1 MQRMQ
6 RKFGRLP
13 FMARTPNEADIEAM
27 LRDFNDSDQM
37 LKNIEEASAQWRD
50 AWTNILNHQLSCAEG
65 LHSIYKPVAG
75 EFTRHEHADTPAE
88 TMERA
93 VKLEEAFAELKTDM
107 MEEIKDIDK
116 KLILPAKIARDS
128 LKPMKKAITKR
139 EDRKVDYERY
149 KGRAEALQKKKTRS
163 DRENTA
169 LAKHE
174 ADLERA
180 IHEYNYADEGLRTQ
194 LPKLNAATFSLLP
207 HLLANQIILQNN
219 LIGNLYTVL
228 HQYSHEQGYPD
239 PPPEPE
245 EVIPEWDASFT
256 SMRKEME
263 ENFEL
268 LRTGKARTQPMRLP
282 DKGDTIT
289 GIGIRNKVLPGR
301 RTSSSET
308 IPIRDRSP
316 RPQRHNLPPTNED
329 DGPPAPKLNL
339 ASKPSMNQL
348 NASKPR
354 IGGASPGLIPTP
366 TFDQFGRRTSSY
378 SDASSTHTN
387 GHDDYFGNSNGN
399 GRPRIPSTSS
409 SYGAGYPSPQALAAK
424 KKPPP
429 PPPPKKVGSF
439 HGEYVTAM
447 YDFEGQSE
455 GDLSFREGDKIRVI
469 KKTNSS
475 QDWWEG
481 ELRGYKGSF
490 PANYVKE

>member
-1 MQRMQ
+1 MQKMQ

-13 FMARTPNEADIEAM
+13 FMARTPNEADIESM

-37 LKNIEEASAQWRD
+37 LEKIETNSAQWRD
-50 AWTNILNHQLSCAEG
+50 AWTNILNHQLACAEG

-75 EFTRHEHADTPAE
+75 DFTRYEHVDTPAE

-107 MEEIKDIDK
+107 MEEIKDIDR
-116 KLILPAKIARDS
+116 KLILPAKLARDA
-128 LKPMKKAITKR
+128 LKPMKKAIKKR

-169 LAKHE
+169 LNKHE

-180 IHEYNYADEGLRTQ
+180 VHEYQYADEGLRNQ

-245 EVIPEWDASFT
+245 EVIPLWDTSFT
-256 SMRKEME
+256 PLRKEME

-268 LRTGKARTQPMRLP
+268 LRTGKARAQPMRLP
-282 DKGDTIT
+282 EKGDTLT
-289 GIGIRNKVLPGR
+289 GIGIRNKIMPSR
-301 RTSSSET
+301 RASSNDTVQTVRS
-308 IPIRDRSP
+308 RSP
-316 RPQRHNLPPTNED
+316 RPERHNLPPPAED
-329 DGPPAPKLNL
+329 APPQLNL
-339 ASKPSMNQL
+339 ASKPSMNSL
-348 NASKPR
+348 TASKPR
-354 IGGASPGLIPTP
+354 IGGTSPGLIPTP
-366 TFDQFGRRTSSY
+366 TFDQLGRRTSSY

-387 GHDDYFGNSNGN
+387 GHDDYFGSSNGN
-399 GRPRIPSTSS
+399 GRPRVPSTSS
-409 SYGAGYPSPQALAAK
+409 SYTGAGAFPSPQSIAAK

-447 YDFEGQSE
+447 YDFESQGD
-455 GDLSFREGDKIRVI
+455 GDLSFRKGDRIRVI

-481 ELRGYKGSF
+481 ELRGYRGSF
-490 PANYVKE
+490 PANYVK